1 MELAEH
7 AQRTAAEIRPGR
19 IALVAG
25 EDAVEHAD
33 ATAANEHG
41 ATASALDRVAGAVSQ
56 GEVEALDGELW
67 LVLVLAVITIVTRPG
82 PQLKVMIPASATAST
97 TACEVQLAGVPA
109 PTT

>member
-1 MELAEH
+1 M
-7 AQRTAAEIRPGR
+7 
-19 IALVAG
+19 
-25 EDAVEHAD
+25 
-33 ATAANEHG
+33 
-41 ATASALDRVAGAVSQ
+41 
-56 GEVEALDGELW
+56 ALDGELW